1 MMLKEHTVKCALPTL
16 SMVKVK
22 KGVCGLHPFQECVV
36 WFGELGHVGQGAVQ
50 TAPSWMQA
58 LRAVGSVSLDVLL
71 RTV

>member
-1 MMLKEHTVKCALPTL
+1 MCLAYSFHGQSEER
-16 SMVKVK
+16 
-22 KGVCGLHPFQECVV
+22 GVRPASIPRECVV